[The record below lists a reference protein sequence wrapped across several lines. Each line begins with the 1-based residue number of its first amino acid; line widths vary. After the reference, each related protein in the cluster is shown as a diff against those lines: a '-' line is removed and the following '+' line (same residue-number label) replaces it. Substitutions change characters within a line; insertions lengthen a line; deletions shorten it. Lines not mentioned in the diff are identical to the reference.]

1 MSANISIS
9 LNLNYDIEHEK
20 NVEHKK
26 FNGVF
31 FILIF
36 ILHQI
41 RAGAVV
47 GEAINILL
55 LTAGPKFSWKR
66 TYARLN

>member
-1 MSANISIS
+1 MPSKISIS
-9 LNLNYDIEHEK
+9 PNLNYDIEHK
-20 NVEHKK
+20 KSVEHKK

-41 RAGAVV
+41 RAGAAV

-55 LTAGPKFSWKR
+55 LTAGLKFSRKR